1 MDVHVG
7 SRVRLRRTTLG
18 LSQEK
23 LGDAIGLTF
32 QQVQKYERGTN
43 RIGASRLFE
52 LSKVLDVPVGF
63 FFEEIDPG
71 AFGAPAV
78 AGMSEPPAPTFAE
91 GGSNRELLELVRI
104 FQRISDPTLRRR
116 LFDLVKAIT
125 GAYFSA

>member
-1 MDVHVG
+1 M
-7 SRVRLRRTTLG
+7 RLRRTTLG

-71 AFGAPAV
+71 ASATRGGWHERA
-78 AGMSEPPAPTFAE
+78 AGSDLCRGRQRIA
-91 GGSNRELLELVRI
+91 SCCELVRI